1 MGLSRGSKGFLVVL
15 VLVGAA
21 GAWLYNTLRGPDPET
36 APPVTVEIAEGDG
49 VRDVAATLAEQ
60 EIIPSSLGFQAR
72 ARFDDRADR
81 IRPGTYQLRPGAD
94 IDQILG
100 TIAPPVDDVD
110 SNAPVFTVTVP
121 EGLTVQQT
129 LTRIAEEEGSPYTV
143 DQLLAALPQV
153 AVPEWVPV
161 GGIPAP
167 QPYEGLTPYEGLLF
181 PDTYEFRADETP
193 DAVLSRM
200 VERTNEILDEVPASA
215 TLDRY
220 QTLVTASLIE
230 REARLPEERPVI
242 SSVIANRLTDG
253 QALQI
258 DATVLY
264 ATSQVGNTQ
273 VLSDDTDASSPWNTY
288 DVPGLP
294 PTPISGAGRSAIEA
308 AAAPADTTFRY
319 YVVSD
324 PETGAHAFAES
335 FAEHE
340 QNVAQYRALQDEG

>member
-15 VLVGAA
+15 VLLGGA
-21 GAWLYNTLRGPDPET
+21 GAWGWQQLRGPDPAT
-36 APPVTVEIAEGDG
+36 TPPVTVEIAEGDG
-49 VRDVAATLAEQ
+49 VRDVAATLADAGVIQ
-60 EIIPSSLGFQAR
+60 SSLGFQAR
-72 ARFDDRADR
+72 ARFDDRAAS
-81 IRPGTYQLRPGAD
+81 IRPGTYQLQPGAD
-94 IDQILG
+94 VDQILG
-100 TIAPPVDDVD
+100 AIAPSAPSEADVP
-110 SNAPVFTVTVP
+110 AFTVTVP
-121 EGLTVQQT
+121 EGLNVQQT
-129 LTRIAEEEGSPYTV
+129 LERVAEAEGSPYTY

-161 GGIPAP
+161 GAIPSP
-167 QPYEGLTPYEGLLF
+167 QPYEGLTPYEALLF
-181 PDTYEFRADETP
+181 PDTYEFRSDEAP
-193 DAVLSRM
+193 EEILARM
-200 VERTNEILDEVPASA
+200 VERTSEILDEVPPSA

-242 SSVIANRLTDG
+242 SSVIANRLGDE

-264 ATSQVGNTQ
+264 ATAQVGNTE
-273 VLSDDTDASSPWNTY
+273 VLSADTEASSPWNTY

-294 PTPISGAGRSAIEA
+294 PTAISGAGRSAIEA
-308 AAAPADTTFRY
+308 AAAPADTPFRY

-324 PETGAHAFAES
+324 PETGAHAFAETFS
-335 FAEHE
+335 QHE